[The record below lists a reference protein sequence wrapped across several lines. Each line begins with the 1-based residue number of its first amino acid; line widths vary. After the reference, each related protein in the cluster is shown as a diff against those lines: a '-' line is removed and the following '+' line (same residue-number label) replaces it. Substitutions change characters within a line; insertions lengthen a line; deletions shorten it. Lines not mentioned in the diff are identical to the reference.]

1 MLWSALCLTLQEPVP
16 AGRPRAWAR
25 AFKGM
30 QRVPADANNRQNC
43 RWGSAFAG
51 FCQNLPIDLQHHVA
65 ARLQH
70 CAPAI
75 ACRIRNIRELAQMP
89 LSISLRVSQLAAR
102 SHSSLTTQ
110 SQNPGTFRATSAR
123 WTMEQKL
130 LPVQMLL
137 RLQTAFR
144 RPPSLD
150 RASLSCCSHLL
161 SRSYATQ
168 FSVISQTLAAT
179 PSQLQPQSLLGLPEP
194 TIFTG
199 TLLSDWPLLS
209 AWTPQYV
216 AQRFGQRLVPVEKSL
231 GGADYRDALHSP
243 QQASEASLPE
253 RSFESNHLAPMQ
265 HLLGRPA
272 SDQPSSDKPYT
283 LYLAQNDIC
292 ESIPEFEEAFG
303 SQPGAILGD
312 RLIKRNI
319 WLGPK
324 GISTPLHHDPYHNL
338 YVQAWG
344 FKTVHLYHPRDSD
357 KLYPF
362 ETRLLKNTSRV
373 NAGQPDLSK
382 HPLFANACQMHGLL
396 RPGDILWIPKGWW
409 HFIKAETASLSVSFW
424 WL

>member
-1 MLWSALCLTLQEPVP
+1 MPHTAGTCFSRSTKRLCTSLEGDAEGSGRCQQQAELPLGFCFCRLLPKLANRLAALCCSQAAASRTCHRL
-16 AGRPRAWAR
+16 
-25 AFKGM
+25 
-30 QRVPADANNRQNC
+30 RV
-43 RWGSAFAG
+43 
-51 FCQNLPIDLQHHVA
+51 
-65 ARLQH
+65 
-70 CAPAI
+70 AI
-75 ACRIRNIRELAQMP
+75 AFGTSEN
-89 LSISLRVSQLAAR
+89 SLRCRFPYQLSFFRQVAAR

-110 SQNPGTFRATSAR
+110 SQNPGTFQATSTR

-168 FSVISQTLAAT
+168 FSVISQTFAAS

-243 QQASEASLPE
+243 LQASEAPLPE

-272 SDQPSSDKPYT
+272 SYQPSSDKSYT

-362 ETRLLKNTSRV
+362 ETRSLKNTSRV